1 MITPEY
7 CRTMARYNAWQNQLL
22 TKSLEALPDKELKKN
37 RKAFFGSIFATVNH
51 LLWGDWL
58 WVSRFDGGQ
67 GPDISDL
74 TKVDTTATTASLAEW
89 SVARFRMDGRI
100 TKWAKDVSNTD
111 LAGDLSWYSGSVQ
124 RDISKPKA
132 LCVAQFF
139 NHQTHHRGQ
148 VHAMIGAVGGDMY
161 VTDIP
166 FMPE

>member
-22 TKSLEALPDKELKKN
+22 TRSLEALPEAELKKD

-51 LLWGDWL
+51 LLWGDMLWL
-58 WVSRFDGGQ
+58 SRFDGGP
-67 GPDISDL
+67 GPAETDL
-74 TKVDTTATTASLAEW
+74 TKTDTTDMTATLAEW
-89 SVARFRMDGRI
+89 SLARFRLDGRF
-100 TKWAKDVSNTD
+100 TVWAKGVTHTE
-111 LAGDLSWYSGSVQ
+111 LTGDLTWFSGSVQ
-124 RDISKPKA
+124 REISKPKA
-132 LCVAQFF
+132 LCLMQVF

-148 VHAMIGAVGGDMY
+148 VHAMIGAAGGEMY